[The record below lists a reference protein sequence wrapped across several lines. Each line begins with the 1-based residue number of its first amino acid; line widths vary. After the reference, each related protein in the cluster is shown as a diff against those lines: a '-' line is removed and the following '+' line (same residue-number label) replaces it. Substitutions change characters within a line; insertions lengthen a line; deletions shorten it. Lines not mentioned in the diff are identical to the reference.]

1 MAGECQKFIF
11 LVLIKKNEPG
21 SSHSEPLPLKWT
33 HVAVP
38 DGKLRP
44 LGTDGVQRS
53 SWESSR
59 LIFSTENHKNF
70 SSKLLLLVRNR
81 SDRGSLSGLP
91 VLRQL
96 FSFDL
101 PKRVAFWTHFQ
112 VFNLLNTTKSR
123 RKCNSLLL
131 SSSFW
136 LFSLKIHATLFAF
149 FDTFGCLSFLL
160 AFVKQRNSEK
170 IPPTSQYFVVSFV
183 IRKKSPNLYH
193 EGFWTPPVHRGRSL
207 PSGTAACVPL
217 VRTVPNGK
225 GLGSSF

>member
-1 MAGECQKFIF
+1 M
-11 LVLIKKNEPG
+11 PD
-21 SSHSEPLPLKWT
+21 T
-33 HVAVP
+33 HVFEAQSLQIYFR
-38 DGKLRP
+38 GIT
-44 LGTDGVQRS
+44 G
-53 SWESSR
+53 SWKTLATSHQNW
-59 LIFSTENHKNF
+59 FY
-70 SSKLLLLVRNR
+70 
-81 SDRGSLSGLP
+81 
-91 VLRQL
+91 
-96 FSFDL
+96 SFE
-101 PKRVAFWTHFQ
+101 AE
-112 VFNLLNTTKSR
+112 VFNLLNTAKSR

-131 SSSFW
+131 SSFW

-207 PSGTAACVPL
+207 PSGAAACVPL

-225 GLGSSF
+225 GLGSSFC